1 MKVSK
6 STTRRLGLAPDK
18 KRKSSVY
25 YRGALNAKPATI
37 LNNKVLGQ
45 EHKNSHHCACNVK
58 MVMEFGSRWQTYVNT
73 ISCDDKCKLHIGN
86 TNIQQT

>member
-1 MKVSK
+1 MFFFIE
-6 STTRRLGLAPDK
+6 DK

-58 MVMEFGSRWQTYVNT
+58 MTMEFGARWRKYVKGGKIEWQLVLLKGFCFEIENWN
-73 ISCDDKCKLHIGN
+73 L
-86 TNIQQT
+86 